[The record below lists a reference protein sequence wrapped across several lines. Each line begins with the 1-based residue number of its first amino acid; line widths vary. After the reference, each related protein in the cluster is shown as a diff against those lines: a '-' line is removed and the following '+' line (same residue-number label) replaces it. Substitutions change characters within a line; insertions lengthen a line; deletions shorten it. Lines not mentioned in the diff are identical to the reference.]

1 MPAGRRSRA
10 TFPRPVHPTNITGW
24 VVEGDGTELDGSNTN
39 RPGPNSESRGA
50 LAPLRMRRHYLIE
63 RASDTLT
70 YTQSSRSVLPKPCQ
84 PQLGTPDALRV
95 VQRTPIRSQCQI
107 EKPVGRDR

>member
-1 MPAGRRSRA
+1 MRVTELNWTAVTRIVPDQ
-10 TFPRPVHPTNITGW
+10 TVN
-24 VVEGDGTELDGSNTN
+24 VEGSL
-39 RPGPNSESRGA
+39 RR
-50 LAPLRMRRHYLIE
+50 LRMRRHYLIE